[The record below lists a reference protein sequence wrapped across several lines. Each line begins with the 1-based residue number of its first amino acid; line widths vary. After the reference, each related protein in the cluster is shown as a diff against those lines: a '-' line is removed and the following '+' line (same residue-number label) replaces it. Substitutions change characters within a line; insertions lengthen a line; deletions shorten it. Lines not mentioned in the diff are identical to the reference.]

1 MMLPGSTTRGVV
13 FSLTLLLPAGATLA
27 KAQGAQAPDAASLV
41 VESTVLPKAM
51 PRHLYRFQFRA
62 LNGTPPLKWTVVD
75 GDMAAG
81 VKLSPDGLLAGS
93 PLVAGTFRFTVSVTD
108 GSTSPQTATRQM
120 ILRVLK
126 PLSLEWET
134 YPKVS
139 GNRIDGRVQVSN
151 GTDDDFDFTLIVLAV
166 AENGRATA
174 IGYQRF
180 SLNAGVDSFEIPF
193 GETLP
198 RGGYTVHVDAVAEV
212 AEKEAIYRVR
222 LQTKEALQVMVGP

>member
-1 MMLPGSTTRGVV
+1 MLGCPTRRAV
-13 FSLTLLLPAGATLA
+13 FSLTLLLTGGATSLM
-27 KAQGAQAPDAASLV
+27 AQGSQAPDFSSLV
-41 VESTVLPKAM
+41 VQSTVLPKAM
-51 PRHLYRFQFRA
+51 PRHAYSFQFRA
-62 LNGTPPLKWTVVD
+62 LNGTLPLEWTVVD

-81 VKLSPDGLLAGS
+81 VKLSPSGLLAGS
-93 PLVAGTFRFTVSVTD
+93 PLVAGTFRFTVSVMD
-108 GSTSPQTATRQM
+108 SSTPPQTATRQM

-134 YPKVS
+134 YPKVL
-139 GNRIDGRVQVSN
+139 GNRIDGKVLVSN
-151 GTDDDFDFTLIVLAV
+151 GTDDDFDFTLVVLAV

-180 SLNAGVDSFEIPF
+180 SLNAGVESLEIPF

-212 AEKEAIYRVR
+212 PEKEAIYRAR
-222 LQTKEALQVMVGP
+222 LQTKQDLQVSVGP

>member
-1 MMLPGSTTRGVV
+1 MLLGYSTRSAV
-13 FSLTLLLPAGATLA
+13 FSLTLLLTGGATLVT
-27 KAQGAQAPDAASLV
+27 AQGPQAPDASSLV
-41 VESTVLPKAM
+41 VQSTVLPKAM
-51 PRHLYRFQFRA
+51 PRHSYRFQFRA

-81 VKLSPDGLLAGS
+81 VKLSPDGVLAGS

-108 GSTSPQTATRQM
+108 GSTPPQTATRQM

-139 GNRIDGRVQVSN
+139 GNRIDGKVQVTN

-180 SLNAGVDSFEIPF
+180 SLNAGVDAFEIPF

-212 AEKEAIYRVR
+212 PEKEAIYRVR

>member
-1 MMLPGSTTRGVV
+1 MLLGRSTPRAL
-13 FSLTLLLPAGATLA
+13 FSLTLLLTGGATLTT
-27 KAQGAQAPDAASLV
+27 AQGPQPADASSLV
-41 VESTVLPKAM
+41 VQSTVLPKAM
-51 PRHLYRFQFRA
+51 PRHAYGFQFRA
-62 LNGTPPLKWTVVD
+62 LNGTLPLKWTVVD

-81 VKLSPDGLLAGS
+81 VKLSPDGMLAGS

-108 GSTSPQTATRQM
+108 SSTPPQTATRQM

-139 GNRIDGRVQVSN
+139 GKRIDGKVKVSN
-151 GTDDDFDFTLIVLAV
+151 GTDDDFDFTIVMLAV

-180 SLNAGVDSFEIPF
+180 SLNAGVESLEIPF
-193 GETLP
+193 GETLA

-212 AEKEAIYRVR
+212 PEKDAIYRVR

>member
-1 MMLPGSTTRGVV
+1 MLLGCPTRRIV
-13 FSLTLLLPAGATLA
+13 FSLMLLLTCVATLVT
-27 KAQGAQAPDAASLV
+27 AQPQTPDASSLV
-41 VESTVLPKAM
+41 VQSTVLPKAM
-51 PRHLYRFQFRA
+51 PRHAYGFQFRA
-62 LNGTPPLKWTVVD
+62 LNGTLPLKWSVVD

-81 VKLSPDGLLAGS
+81 VKLSPSGLLAGS

-108 GSTSPQTATRQM
+108 SSTPPQTATRQM

-134 YPKVS
+134 YPKVL
-139 GNRIDGRVQVSN
+139 GNRIDGKVLVSN
-151 GTDDDFDFTLIVLAV
+151 GTDDDFDFTLVVLAV

-180 SLNAGVDSFEIPF
+180 SLNAGVDSLEIPF

-212 AEKEAIYRVR
+212 PEKEAIYRVR
-222 LQTKEALQVMVGP
+222 LQTKQDLQVSVGP

>member
-1 MMLPGSTTRGVV
+1 MPGCPRRQDV
-13 FSLTLLLPAGATLA
+13 FSVTLLLMVVATLA
-27 KAQGAQAPDAASLV
+27 TAQTPDASSLV
-41 VESTVLPKAM
+41 VQSTVLPKAM
-51 PRHLYRFQFRA
+51 PRHAYGFQFRA
-62 LNGTPPLKWTVVD
+62 LNGTLPLKWTVVD

-81 VKLSPDGLLAGS
+81 VKLSPSGLLAGS

-108 GSTSPQTATRQM
+108 SSTPPQTATRQV

-134 YPKVS
+134 YPKVL
-139 GNRIDGRVQVSN
+139 GNRIDGKVVVSN
-151 GTDDDFDFTLIVLAV
+151 GTDDDFDFTLVVLAV

-174 IGYQRF
+174 IGYQRL
-180 SLNAGVDSFEIPF
+180 SLNAGVESLEIPF

-212 AEKEAIYRVR
+212 PEKEAIYRVR
-222 LQTKEALQVMVGP
+222 LQTKQDLQVSVGP

>member
-1 MMLPGSTTRGVV
+1 MPGCPTRRAV
-13 FSLTLLLPAGATLA
+13 FSLTLLLTCGATLVP
-27 KAQGAQAPDAASLV
+27 AQPQTPDASSLV
-41 VESTVLPKAM
+41 VQSTVLPKAM
-51 PRHLYRFQFRA
+51 PRHAYAFQFRA
-62 LNGTPPLKWTVVD
+62 LNGTLPLKWTVVD

-81 VKLSPDGLLAGS
+81 VKLSPSGLLAGS

-108 GSTSPQTATRQM
+108 SSTPPQTATRQI

-126 PLSLEWET
+126 PLALEWET
-134 YPKVS
+134 YPKVL
-139 GNRIDGRVQVSN
+139 GNRIDGKVLVSN
-151 GTDDDFDFTLIVLAV
+151 GTDDDFDFTLVVLAV

-180 SLNAGVDSFEIPF
+180 SLNAGVESLEIPF

-212 AEKEAIYRVR
+212 PEKEAIYRVR
-222 LQTKEALQVMVGP
+222 LQTKQDLQVSVGP